1 MTTILHEKLYKKNL
15 SDSPYEDW
23 WTVDNEEV
31 YTHMIQM
38 IHLIDENQSERK
50 WDNLTH
56 GKLYQDHPLVTK
68 GRRKQSSV
76 TYNVIKACIDT
87 LVAKIGQNKPR
98 PRVLTEKGDYAQ
110 QQKAKN
116 LTKYLDG
123 ILNCTGAYRLGP
135 SIFKD
140 GGIFGTGAL
149 KIFTE
154 KNEVKTERVLI
165 TEILVDD
172 LEGAYGDPKSMYQKR
187 VVSRNL
193 LKQQFPAHA
202 GLIDEAA
209 PDEISNRKQKTVD
222 LIAVYEGWHIG
233 PDGKHA
239 IVIETGT
246 LLCEDWKFDC
256 FPFAFF
262 RYNNSIAS
270 FYGNGIAEEL
280 KGTQTE
286 INKILRDIQKAQNL
300 IAVPRVWAEY
310 NSKVVATHLNNEI
323 GGVIKYKG
331 QKPTT
336 ETATAM
342 NNEIYTHVK
351 WLIQSSFEKV
361 GLSQLTATS
370 KKPAGLDSGRAIRE
384 FRDTE
389 SERFTSLT
397 RQYEEFFEDVAA
409 IVIKMSKDL
418 YKSGSDMKVSTESR
432 DFIETIKWS
441 EVNMDEEKFV
451 LRIQSSSLFPTQP
464 AARLQ
469 KVEELVRAGWI
480 SKESAIGMLDFPDVA
495 AWTTLETAGEEYTA
509 KIIHDILSS
518 GKYTPPEPEILP
530 ERAINYARKAYLEAR
545 RTGVPEERTEL
556 VLRWI
561 EAASVFLAPVQ
572 PPTSVPADQPMPP
585 ADGPIQSE
593 AGTPMGTPMPLPQ
606 TGLAPQV

>member
-1 MTTILHEKLYKKNL
+1 MTILREKLYKKNL
-15 SDSPYEDW
+15 AETPYEDW
-23 WTVDNEEV
+23 WTVSDEDAH
-31 YTHMIQM
+31 THMIQL
-38 IHLIDENQSERK
+38 INVIDENQSERK

-98 PRVLTEKGDYAQ
+98 PRVLTEKGDYEQ
-110 QQKAKN
+110 QQKAKQ
-116 LTKYLDG
+116 LTQYLDG
-123 ILNCTGAYRLGP
+123 ILNCSGAYRQGP
-135 SIFKD
+135 AIFKD

-149 KIFTE
+149 KVLIDD
-154 KNEVKTERVLI
+154 NEVKTERTLI
-165 TEILVDD
+165 TELLVDD
-172 LEGAYGDPKSMYQKR
+172 LEGAYGNPQSMFQKR
-187 VVSRNL
+187 VVSRSL
-193 LKQQFPAHA
+193 LKQQFPAYA
-202 GLIDEAA
+202 GKIDEAA
-209 PDEISNRKQKTVD
+209 PDEISQRKQKTID
-222 LIAVYEGWHIG
+222 LIAVYEGWHLG
-233 PDGKHA
+233 PEGKHVIA
-239 IVIETGT
+239 IDNCT
-246 LLCEDWKFDC
+246 LLCEPWKFKT

-262 RYNNSIAS
+262 RYNTSIAS

-286 INKILRDIQKAQNL
+286 INKILRDIQRAQNL
-300 IAVPRVWAEY
+300 VAVPRVWADY
-310 NSKVVATHLNNEI
+310 NSKLNTTHLNNEI
-323 GGVIKYKG
+323 GSVIKYTG
-331 QKPTT
+331 NKPTT

-342 NNEIYTHVK
+342 NNEIYNHVK
-351 WLIQSSFEKV
+351 WLIQSAFEKV
-361 GLSQLTATS
+361 GISQLTASS

-397 RQYEEFFEDVAA
+397 KQYEEFFEDTAA
-409 IVIKMSKDL
+409 IIIEMSKSL
-418 YKSGSDMKVSTESR
+418 YKTGVDSTVKTETR

-441 EVNMDEEKFV
+441 DVNLDADKFV

-509 KIIHDILSS
+509 KIINDILSH

-530 ERAINYARKAYLEAR
+530 ERAINYARKSYLEAR
-545 RTGVPEERTEL
+545 RTGVSEERTEL
-556 VLRWI
+556 LLRWI
-561 EAASVFLAPVQ
+561 EAASTFLKPVQ
-572 PPTSVPADQPMPP
+572 PPTSVPAEMPMPP
-585 ADGPIQSE
+585 AEGPIQSE
-593 AGTPMGTPMPLPQ
+593 MGTPTATPMPLPQ